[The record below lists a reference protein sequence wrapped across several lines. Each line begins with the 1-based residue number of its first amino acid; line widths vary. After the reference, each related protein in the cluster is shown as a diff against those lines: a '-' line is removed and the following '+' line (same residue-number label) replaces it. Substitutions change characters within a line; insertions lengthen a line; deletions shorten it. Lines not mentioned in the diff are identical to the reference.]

1 MVIGDNGT
9 ENSTVAG
16 IQRFLRRHSTDALS
30 RTESFMYRRSV
41 ANQRIEAWWSFLR
54 KSETGWWINFFRDL

>member
-1 MVIGDNGT
+1 MVISDNGT

-16 IQRFLRRHSTDALS
+16 IQRFLRRHLTDALS
-30 RTESFMYRRSV
+30 RTESYMYRRSV

-54 KSETGWWINFFRDL
+54 KSETGW